1 MVETRYAELGTPAR
15 LRRARKAATPAFV
28 CVSTS
33 MGLLCLCAMS
43 VSAINCVF
51 PQPAGAVME
60 PRSIAKRSISR
71 GTCKRPELIRDC
83 HEALVGVL

>member
-1 MVETRYAELGTPAR
+1 MRRLGTPAR

-51 PQPAGAVME
+51 HTCGGCYGATLDSE
-60 PRSIAKRSISR
+60 KIDLK
-71 GTCKRPELIRDC
+71 GHL
-83 HEALVGVL
+83 